1 MKGFL
6 ALILFATVGIIYGR
20 RIEGKIEAW
29 TNWFIGNLSV
39 RPAMTASIKYH
50 IQYPTGGP
58 LPVLT
63 FYYDG
68 QNSPNL
74 REKCNKEMRGQLY
87 NKNLAVPLNG
97 YKQRCNRYDCR
108 KICKSLLFFKY
119 DCYTTCSY
127 WNCEGSIK
135 IQDFEPKSYFFSLGV
150 ACHQTYRSLSSLWY
164 DVKIYDES
172 NETSCVDLKMAQGQR
187 IDRCERSYQFAAIPN
202 QLGDITLNGAVS
214 RMNTYLRRRPS
225 ELPSKECMAKLE
237 SFICEIFLP
246 KCLPEENR
254 ILLPCIDDC
263 KFYLDG
269 CLNFGRDAFV
279 NCDYLLPCKGKN
291 TVTGAI
297 EEDTTWFL
305 SNLSV
310 VPAMSAS
317 IEYDIQYQCPSCVY
331 GERPRN
337 LPIITFY
344 YHGQDSPN
352 LRHKCNTEMH
362 GQLFNKDLAVP
373 LQKNAEK
380 FWCNNK
386 NGGIRDCHGR
396 TEIQDFEPKSY
407 FFSLGFE
414 CNEAKGNLKGLKYEV
429 TIYDESNK
437 TSCVDLNS
445 TSEFL
450 INQWQR
456 SYHYAAIPN
465 QFGDTDLDRAISRM
479 KRFSDADLP
488 STQCLDKLDSF
499 LCKIF
504 LPKCLPEENRIILP
518 CREDCKFYLQGCS
531 HEVIGTA
538 FVNCDYLPPC
548 KGRNSVSGIITD
560 NTTWFLSNLSV
571 RPAMTASIQY
581 HIQYQYQ
588 DYQYHR
594 YYEGRY
600 EVFENPP
607 IITLYYKGQD
617 SPNLRHKCNS
627 EMHGQLFNKDLAVP
641 LNGKHREKFWCNHKG
656 GMKVCHG
663 RTKIQDFEP
672 KSYFF
677 SLGIECNTTKNLK
690 GLKYEVTIYSESN
703 ETSCVDLNK
712 VDAERMDRCDR
723 SYQYAAIP
731 NQVGGTDLDAAV
743 SNMNRFLDAAEFAQL
758 ASKFLNA
765 QNKGC
770 LKRLKP
776 FLCQIFLPQCLPKEN
791 KILLPCRDTCKS
803 LLDNCT
809 PVDLYTDF
817 SAIDANCDYLPPC
830 PSNQGVFIIICVS
843 VSACVI
849 VVVVVTAS
857 CVKNRKRI
865 RTYCSTWYSN
875 RNMMIK

>member
-6 ALILFATVGIIYGR
+6 ALVLLAAVGTIHGR
-20 RIEGKIEAW
+20 KIGGRINER
-29 TNWFIGNLSV
+29 TNWLTGNLSV
-39 RPAMTASIKYH
+39 RPAMTASIEYH
-50 IQYPTGGP
+50 IRYPKGGP
-58 LPVLT
+58 QPIIA

-68 QNSPNL
+68 QDSPNL
-74 REKCNKEMRGQLY
+74 QQRCNAEMHGQLY
-87 NKNLAVPLNG
+87 NKDLAVPLNG
-97 YKQRCNRYDCR
+97 YYRKNQRCNKVGCT
-108 KICKSLLFFKY
+108 KKCSWG
-119 DCYTTCSY
+119 CTTTCTT
-127 WNCEGSIK
+127 WKCEGSIK
-135 IQDFEPKSYFFSLGV
+135 IQDFEPKSYFFSLGFE
-150 ACHQTYRSLSSLWY
+150 CDETEESLSGLSY
-164 DVKIYDES
+164 DITIYDES
-172 NETSCVDLKMAQGQR
+172 NKTSCVDLNMTQGQR
-187 IDRCERSYQFAAIPN
+187 INRCERSYQFAAIPN

-214 RMNTYLRRRPS
+214 RMSTYLRRSPS
-225 ELPSKECMAKLE
+225 ELPSKECLAKLE

-254 ILLPCIDDC
+254 IIMPCRDDC
-263 KFYLDG
+263 KFYLEG
-269 CLNFGRDAFV
+269 CLNFGRGAFV
-279 NCDYLLPCKGKN
+279 NCDYLPPCEGKN

-297 EEDTTWFL
+297 EEDTSWFL

-310 VPAMSAS
+310 CPAMSVS
-317 IEYDIQYQCPSCVY
+317 IEYHIQYQCPSCVY
-331 GERPRN
+331 GGRPRN

-344 YHGQDSPN
+344 YNGQDSPN
-352 LRHKCNTEMH
+352 IQGRCNAEMH
-362 GQLFNKDLAVP
+362 GQLYNEDLAVP
-373 LQKNAEK
+373 LRGRYREK
-380 FWCNNK
+380 FWCNYRY
-386 NGGIRDCHGR
+386 GGIRKCYGR
-396 TEIQDFEPKSY
+396 TQIRDFEPKLY

-429 TIYDESNK
+429 TIYDESNE

-450 INQWQR
+450 INQCQR

-465 QFGDTDLDRAISRM
+465 QFGDTDLDGAMTRM

-504 LPKCLPEENRIILP
+504 LPKCLPEENRIIPP
-518 CREDCKFYLQGCS
+518 CREDCQFYLQGCLGK
-531 HEVIGTA
+531 VM
-538 FVNCDYLPPC
+538 NCDYLPPC
-548 KGRNSVSGIITD
+548 EGKNTVTGAIEED
-560 NTTWFLSNLSV
+560 TTWFLSNLSV
-571 RPAMTASIQY
+571 RPARTASIEY

-607 IITLYYKGQD
+607 IITFYYNGQD

-641 LNGKHREKFWCNHKG
+641 LSGKHREKFWCNHKG

-690 GLKYEVTIYSESN
+690 DLKYEVTIYDESN
-703 ETSCVDLNK
+703 RTSCVDLNK
-712 VDAERMDRCDR
+712 VDAERIHRCDR

-731 NQVGGTDLDAAV
+731 NQVGDTDLDAAV
-743 SNMNRFLDAAEFAQL
+743 SNMNRFLDAAGFAQL
-758 ASKFLNA
+758 ASKFLKA

-770 LKRLKP
+770 LKSLKP

-791 KILLPCRDTCKS
+791 KILLPCRDSCKS
-803 LLDNCT
+803 LLEDCT

-817 SAIDANCDYLPPC
+817 SAIDAYCDYLPPC
-830 PSNQGVFIIICVS
+830 PSNGGVS
-843 VSACVI
+843 VIIGLSVCACVI
-849 VVVVVTAS
+849 VVVMAV
-857 CVKNRKRI
+857 CVKYRKTI
-865 RTYCSTWYSN
+865 RNNWS
-875 RNMMIK
+875 KL